1 MPSKYGFGN
10 TRKKSPYKMNKPAYS
25 MDQKNPVMMNKP
37 MKFNDDL
44 KQASADGK
52 LSGKFK
58 EAVDAAPVKMYGKA
72 HKMHGDKPM
81 KKYASD
87 AQRKAVHAGEADGGA
102 GNPNKMMGIASISAA
117 SNAIKTGVGLRSNPR
132 TSGSRKRARRAKI
145 RG

>member
-1 MPSKYGFGN
+1 
-10 TRKKSPYKMNKPAYS
+10 

-81 KKYASD
+81 KKHASD
-87 AQRKAVHAGEADGGA
+87 AQRKAVHAGKADGGA

>member
-87 AQRKAVHAGEADGGA
+87 AQRKAVQAGKADGGA